1 MFRNAAAIVAGVV
14 VAFVTI
20 MLIDMLGHMV
30 FPPPEGLDFSD
41 PDAIRPYLATLPVGA
56 YLFILASS
64 VVAAFVGTLLACYI
78 GQGNP
83 AVFGGVVG
91 GIVLAATIANFIAIP
106 HPLWLS
112 VSTLA
117 GVVLSTLLAMRLA
130 PNAAAGTTEPDS
142 SESDSG

>member
-1 MFRNAAAIVAGVV
+1 MFRNAGAIVAGVV
-14 VAFVTI
+14 VAFVMV

-78 GQGNP
+78 GRGNP
-83 AVFGGVVG
+83 ALFGGVVG

-130 PNAAAGTTEPDS
+130 PDREIEAPEAET